1 MLLGLGTVSPPCPS
15 LAPQPHF
22 ATAVGVLS
30 PTGCLEREFWGPPL
44 PNAAFLPEKQFFP
57 AMWQMGQ
64 GGWPSKQLPL
74 WIWGGGVGVYACT
87 RFWGPSLTS
96 RDWEKFTYTA
106 HFHMSQL
113 CLAEAT
119 ICVVAR
125 RSGFFPAQRQRGFD
139 LPRRCFVAARVVI
152 SLKYFFFPFSPL
164 PHHLAGV
171 IGLQPVS
178 CLPLVPT
185 AADGAEQ
192 NPPAPQIS
200 SIPRFSQTQLERAGN
215 PCGKAKLSFK

>member
-1 MLLGLGTVSPPCPS
+1 MPRFCQRNNFSLRCGKWDRVDGHPS
-15 LAPQPHF
+15 SCRYGF
-22 ATAVGVLS
+22 
-30 PTGCLEREFWGPPL
+30 
-44 PNAAFLPEKQFFP
+44 
-57 AMWQMGQ
+57 
-64 GGWPSKQLPL
+64 GG
-74 WIWGGGVGVYACT
+74 GGGVGVYACT